1 LSGPKGRFSKILVA
15 VDGSEIS
22 MDAADYGIEMAKK
35 DKALLIAL
43 TVSHIS
49 LSSSIGFPHPPNEIK
64 QAKGRHELEAKQW
77 FTRIN
82 ENAEQNNVELKTE
95 LIEREMSIEAEIV
108 EYAERE
114 GIDLIIIGTKGR
126 SGFKKLLLGSVALGV
141 VNYAT
146 CPVMVVR

>member
-1 LSGPKGRFSKILVA
+1 MSGPKGRFSEILVA
-15 VDGSEIS
+15 VDGSDIS

-43 TVSHIS
+43 TVSHPRYPP
-49 LSSSIGFPHPPNEIK
+49 IGFPQPPNELK
-64 QAKGRHELEAKQW
+64 QAKERHELEAKQW

-126 SGFKKLLLGSVALGV
+126 SGFKKLLLGML
-141 VNYAT
+141 
-146 CPVMVVR
+146 PRE